1 MQGETA
7 VSAQSLV
14 GVRVLVVDDDDAVR
28 EAVRD
33 YLIDCGAA
41 VVSVRSAQAAMLL
54 LAETRPHVVLSDVGM
69 PEHDGFWLIHAV
81 RALPPG
87 EGGDVPAIA
96 MTGRLESAEAL
107 LAAGFTEVRSKPPD
121 MEELVQLVAGLAAR
135 C

>member
-1 MQGETA
+1 
-7 VSAQSLV
+7 
-14 GVRVLVVDDDDAVR
+14 VDDDDAVR

-41 VVSVRSAQAAMLL
+41 VVSVRSAQAAMML